1 MEKFGIFELLDALS
15 AVLDGKND
23 APPPDETSAETP
35 AKPPAEPTAV
45 DASFLPPDYAASAQE
60 GGALS
65 SFLSRHDETVKRIEK
80 KKPT

>member
-23 APPPDETSAETP
+23 APPPEEHPAETP
-35 AKPPAEPTAV
+35 DKTPEKPTAV
-45 DASFLPPDYAASAQE
+45 DASFLPPDYAGSAQE
-60 GGALS
+60 GDALS

-80 KKPT
+80 KKPN

>member
-23 APPPDETSAETP
+23 APPPDEPPAETP
-35 AKPPAEPTAV
+35 DKSRAEPTAV
-45 DASFLPPDYAASAQE
+45 DASFLPPDYAGSTQE

>member
-15 AVLDGKND
+15 AVLDGETD
-23 APPPDETSAETP
+23 APPSEETP
-35 AKPPAEPTAV
+35 VETHAEPSVT
-45 DASFLPPDYAASAQE
+45 DASFLPPDYTGNVPAD
-60 GGALS
+60 GGTAIS